1 MRLTFFLCGLL
12 VLLASRPAPAADAGG
27 IDDELSL
34 RSAGLPSDGPGL
46 LAFFKN
52 RTATHVEEEKLNKLI
67 EALGDKDET
76 ARSKAFQELAGLG
89 PIAVPAL
96 RTVVND
102 PDSGTASAL
111 ARQCLDVI
119 QGERGAHV

>member
-1 MRLTFFLCGLL
+1 MRLTSILCGIAILL
-12 VLLASRPAPAADAGG
+12 MGQRALAAEGPG
-27 IDDELSL
+27 IDDELML

-52 RTATHVEEEKLNKLI
+52 RTATSVEEEKLNKLI
-67 EALGDKDET
+67 EGLGAKDEA

-89 PIAVPAL
+89 PLAVPAL
-96 RTVVND
+96 RGVVND

-119 QGERGAHV
+119 HGE